1 MTKRNETN
9 ILISA
14 DTLIIFSCRKRLFHQ
29 KSNITNSQQEQIC
42 GQQQMSK
49 RKTPKSKEHPG
60 EIIEK
65 LTITRETS
73 KRALFKSPLEK
84 VSLSNNR
91 KRIRSET
98 VENLNCENKIRRLDI
113 SSEMQSI
120 PSNLHLMSN
129 SRNDDHVKKRLFS
142 GAQSDDIP
150 LGVKQPLTTD
160 IKRVS

>member
-1 MTKRNETN
+1 M
-9 ILISA
+9 
-14 DTLIIFSCRKRLFHQ
+14 
-29 KSNITNSQQEQIC
+29 TNSQQKKS
-42 GQQQMSK
+42 QQQMSK
-49 RKTPKSKEHPG
+49 KKTPKSKEHPG

-84 VSLSNNR
+84 LSLSNNR

-98 VENLNCENKIRRLDI
+98 VENLNFENKIRRLDI
-113 SSEMQSI
+113 STEMQSI
-120 PSNLHLMSN
+120 PSDVHFMSS

-142 GAQSDDIP
+142 GVQSDVIP
-150 LGVKQPLTTD
+150 LGIKQPMTTD